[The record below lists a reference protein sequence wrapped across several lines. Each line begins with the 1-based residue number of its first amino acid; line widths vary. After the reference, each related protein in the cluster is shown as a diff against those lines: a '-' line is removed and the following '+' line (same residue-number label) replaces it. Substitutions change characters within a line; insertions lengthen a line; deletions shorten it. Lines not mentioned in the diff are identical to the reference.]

1 MLGPS
6 IDSIKGPFERV
17 ATPNEAVERLIR
29 LYDEATQALH
39 GAVERFLKDGEPPSA
54 ATRALFR
61 YPELRLTY
69 APSGPALSSA
79 RAFGKFSEAGVYT
92 TTVTQPADFV
102 PICSSSWNRWFQNM
116 ARQSRS
122 ALARRRFPTLT

>member
-1 MLGPS
+1 MLVPS
-6 IDSIKGPFERV
+6 TGNIKGPFERLE
-17 ATPNEAVERLIR
+17 TPAEAVDLLVR

-69 APSGPALSSA
+69 TPSGPALSSA
-79 RAFGKFSEAGVYT
+79 RAFAKFSEAGVYT
-92 TTVTQPADFV
+92 TTVTQPADFRAYLLEQLEPLV
-102 PICSSSWNRWFQNM
+102 TEYGATVEVGVGAHEF
-116 ARQSRS
+116 
-122 ALARRRFPTLT
+122 LTLT

>member
-1 MLGPS
+1 MLVPS
-6 IDSIKGPFERV
+6 TGNIKGPFERL
-17 ATPNEAVERLIR
+17 ATPAEAVDLLVR

-69 APSGPALSSA
+69 TPHGPAL
-79 RAFGKFSEAGVYT
+79 
-92 TTVTQPADFV
+92 
-102 PICSSSWNRWFQNM
+102 
-116 ARQSRS
+116 
-122 ALARRRFPTLT
+122 